1 MTTNPTHSKQPRLA
15 QTKDITP
22 WFWTVWENT
31 CQDDIPAWGDPRRIT
46 KLREAA
52 RNEPILA
59 GALASLVSRVV
70 ALDWQITGG
79 RNRVRRYQSLL
90 AEEAE
95 DGAGWAYLLDRWA
108 QDYLT
113 ADPGGFIELGRES
126 RNGPV
131 SGLYNLDVEC
141 LTLTGN
147 VLRPVK
153 YSPKLATGSLS
164 SKEIP
169 LLPADFSRIVD
180 MPSSDE
186 VKHGLGFCA
195 VSRALKAAKVLLAL
209 YRYEDERLS
218 DMPLPGIVS
227 VTGLTQT
234 EIIAAKQLYDAEREA
249 KKETTFKALLWLASQ
264 VSPLNSIDVKLTSF
278 AGLPEGFDKEKTITL
293 YVYTLALDF
302 GVDVREF
309 WPASQTG
316 ATKAEAEVQAQ
327 KAKGKGLGRL
337 ISSVELAV
345 NWQIL
350 PDGLEFRF
358 DQQDSED
365 DLLREMVRE
374 KVVNNVR
381 RLWEPAALGEG
392 IISTEEARHW
402 LVELGMAPA
411 WLAPSGTVSLHSS
424 EELEGDVSKAVGSL
438 VDKAVA
444 GKVTRAG
451 LIRGEDLVT
460 INRTGD
466 LVTLWSPRTVFAVP
480 NWPVPA
486 EAPAGSPFGTLT
498 TATAQYP

>member
-1 MTTNPTHSKQPRLA
+1 MTTNTTHSKQPRLA
-15 QTKDITP
+15 QTKDLTS

-31 CQDDIPAWGDPRRIT
+31 CQDDIPPWGDPRRVA
-46 KLREAA
+46 KLREAT

-70 ALDWQITGG
+70 SLDWQITGG

-95 DGAGWAYLLDRWA
+95 DGRGWAYLLDRWA

-113 ADPGGFIELGRES
+113 TDPGGFIELGRES

-147 VLRPVK
+147 VLYPVK
-153 YSPKLATGSLS
+153 YSPKLATGFLS
-164 SKEIP
+164 GAGVP
-169 LLPADFSRIVD
+169 LRLEDFGRIVD
-180 MPSSDE
+180 LPSTDE
-186 VKHGLGFCA
+186 SKHGLGFCA

-209 YRYEDERLS
+209 YQYEDERLS
-218 DMPLPGIVS
+218 DMPLPGIVT
-227 VTGLTQT
+227 VTGITQD
-234 EIIAAKQLYDAEREA
+234 EIIAAKRLYDAQREA
-249 KKETTFKALLWLASQ
+249 KEQTTFKSILWLASQ
-264 VSPLNSIDVKLTSF
+264 TSPLNPIDVKLTSF
-278 AGLPEGFDKEKTITL
+278 AGLPDGFNKEQTITL

-316 ATKAEAEVQAQ
+316 ATKAEAEIQAQ

-337 ISSVELAV
+337 ISSVELAI

-350 PDGLEFRF
+350 PDGLEFQF

-365 DLLREMVRE
+365 DLLRETVCE

-381 RLWEPAALGEG
+381 RLWEPAALDAG
-392 IISTEEARHW
+392 IISTEEARRW
-402 LVELGMAPA
+402 LVERGMAPA
-411 WLAPSGTVSLHSS
+411 WLAPSGTVSLHST
-424 EELEGDVSKAVGSL
+424 EELAGETTKALGSL

-444 GKVTRAG
+444 GKVARAS
-451 LIRGEDLVT
+451 LVPGEDLVT

-466 LVTLWSPRTVFAVP
+466 LITLWSPRTMFAVP
-480 NWPVPA
+480 NWPVSA
-486 EAPAGSPFGTLT
+486 EAPAVSPFGTLT
-498 TATAQYP
+498 TPYP